1 MKKESLKRKVKT
13 PTAARRSPAKAP
25 KNANESLLR
34 TAWMAEA
41 GLGFSAGTEIL
52 SYSLCRTAW
61 MAEAALALLLSV
73 SAVIVAAVY

>member
-13 PTAARRSPAKAP
+13 PTAARRSPAKAS
-25 KNANESLLR
+25 KNANESLL
-34 TAWMAEA
+34 
-41 GLGFSAGTEIL
+41 
-52 SYSLCRTAW
+52 RTAW

>member
-41 GLGFSAGTEIL
+41 
-52 SYSLCRTAW
+52 
-61 MAEAALALLLSV
+61 ALALLLSV

>member
-1 MKKESLKRKVKT
+1 MKKESLKRKFKT

-41 GLGFSAGTEIL
+41 
-52 SYSLCRTAW
+52 
-61 MAEAALALLLSV
+61 ALALLLSV

>member
-25 KNANESLLR
+25 KKADESLL
-34 TAWMAEA
+34 
-41 GLGFSAGTEIL
+41 
-52 SYSLCRTAW
+52 RTAW

>member
-41 GLGFSAGTEIL
+41 
-52 SYSLCRTAW
+52 
-61 MAEAALALLLSV
+61 ALALLLSV
-73 SAVIVAAVY
+73 SAAIVAAVY

>member
-34 TAWMAEA
+34 T
-41 GLGFSAGTEIL
+41 T
-52 SYSLCRTAW
+52 W